1 MLLLI
6 DNPAEGIFHV
16 SALGKVFEIKRG
28 RVFDDFSFV
37 HHNHAGGERLDL
49 LHNMSGNHNEIG
61 FAVIFQKL
69 SKFVLLIR
77 IEPFGGFVKN
87 QNLRF
92 V

>member
-37 HHNHAGGERLDL
+37 HHNHAGGKRFDL
-49 LHNMSGNHNEIG
+49 LHNRVETTTRWICRN
-61 FAVIFQKL
+61 L
-69 SKFVLLIR
+69 SKTLEIR
-77 IEPFGGFVKN
+77 AFD
-87 QNLRF
+87 
-92 V
+92 